1 MTNAFVQSL
10 CQLAADLKAERD
22 LRHPYAVDQTG
33 MTRLNLGEDHFQAMN
48 SERRRWLRDNCS
60 GSVAFDQLPQG
71 AGQEYRFESFYD
83 AFLFKFRFGSRV
95 FPQTEDR

>member
-22 LRHPYAVDQTG
+22 LRHPYVVKQNG

-60 GSVAFDQLPQG
+60 GSVAFDQLPLG
-71 AGQEYRFESFYD
+71 AGQEYRFESLYD
-83 AFLFKFRFGSRV
+83 AVDFMMHFGTRLFPS
-95 FPQTEDR
+95 PDR